1 MDYKNKYIK
10 YKIKYLQ
17 LKGGNIILKDAIVS
31 WYIQKM
37 KKIVKED
44 FEEEITITSSEL
56 KQKEKTDEE
65 LLEIL
70 KEHKKLYEYINNPN
84 NKHIN
89 MIINI
94 YRQEF
99 KKKLEKKIIS
109 ERSYIVKIIYFIF
122 NFIFSLFKSKNI
134 IEDEENTTD
143 LDDLKQEKDELEED
157 KSTKKINKLL
167 EEEKELKKLE
177 QEQEEELEKIV
188 SLSKRQQ
195 FLEDNNQLIHK
206 LRTKDNTEQQYS
218 ELISPKSSSEPK
230 NYASKELSEKLEGI
244 KSSAEENQSNE
255 NQAQRINQLRIKQ
268 PFDNLKKIDY

>member
-99 KKKLEKKIIS
+99 KKKLEKK
-109 ERSYIVKIIYFIF
+109 
-122 NFIFSLFKSKNI
+122 
-134 IEDEENTTD
+134 
-143 LDDLKQEKDELEED
+143 
-157 KSTKKINKLL
+157 
-167 EEEKELKKLE
+167 
-177 QEQEEELEKIV
+177 
-188 SLSKRQQ
+188 
-195 FLEDNNQLIHK
+195 
-206 LRTKDNTEQQYS
+206 
-218 ELISPKSSSEPK
+218 
-230 NYASKELSEKLEGI
+230 
-244 KSSAEENQSNE
+244 
-255 NQAQRINQLRIKQ
+255 
-268 PFDNLKKIDY
+268 